1 MEISER
7 LKDRSAVVCVLGV
20 GDVAFQKKCLGKM
33 GKVSGEGRKV
43 LFV

>member
-1 MEISER
+1 MAISER
-7 LKDRSAVVCVLGV
+7 LKDISAVVCAVGV
-20 GDVAFQKKCLGKM
+20 EDAAFQKKCLGKM